1 VLGELRRSAEGHQ
14 GGDRSDLSVPQG
26 EPRTRVH
33 VRVHGLDDEPSEIAQ
48 PLHGG
53 ERLLV
58 VHLQESF
65 ATSFVPLL
73 DHDHPRVWAGNDTV
87 SPPGGE
93 PARVVG
99 SMASLPS
106 SRGFDDAYVGVP
118 PWDIGR
124 PQRAVVALAEAGAF
138 RSPVL
143 DVGCGTGENALALA
157 STGLPVLGI
166 DASPRAIGKSME
178 KARDRRLASAEFL
191 VADAFALEG
200 LGRRFGSVL
209 DCGLFHVFDD
219 HERPVYAASVHA
231 ALEPG
236 GELHVLC
243 FADREPP
250 GWGPRRVSEG
260 ELRSTFVLGWEIREI
275 APASFETNL
284 DSGDVHAWLARF
296 VRT

>member
-1 VLGELRRSAEGHQ
+1 
-14 GGDRSDLSVPQG
+14 
-26 EPRTRVH
+26 
-33 VRVHGLDDEPSEIAQ
+33 
-48 PLHGG
+48 
-53 ERLLV
+53 
-58 VHLQESF
+58 
-65 ATSFVPLL
+65 
-73 DHDHPRVWAGNDTV
+73 
-87 SPPGGE
+87 
-93 PARVVG
+93 
-99 SMASLPS
+99 MASLPS

-124 PQRAVVALAEAGAF
+124 PQRAVLALAGAGVF

-157 STGLPVLGI
+157 SSGLSVLGI
-166 DASPRAIGKSME
+166 DASPRAVGKAME
-178 KARDRRLASAEFL
+178 KTRERALVGAEFL

-219 HERPVYAASVHA
+219 HERPVYAASAHA

-236 GELHVLC
+236 GEMHLLC
-243 FADREPP
+243 FADLEPP

-260 ELRSTFVLGWEIREI
+260 ELRSSFAVGWEVREI
-275 APASFETNL
+275 APADFETNL
-284 DSGDVHAWLARF
+284 DTGDVRAWLARF